1 MIKITKQQQK
11 LQPFDNNWFDFG
23 GRESLIIFL
32 AVTLWVR
39 PHAHTNT
46 IPFDSHQ
53 RKRTK
58 IWVFPW
64 ANIQKLYKH
73 SCSSREF
80 HHVHCEFTKHHV
92 NICQYVIY
100 AHPVFIFFQVTR
112 DCQGSLGEAVFGRD
126 AYGPARFV
134 GSWSWVLG
142 AWPPPQDASHHQDYA
157 ISNRKNPYPPLLP
170 TVTGRGPHPKKTVTI
185 WL

>member
-23 GRESLIIFL
+23 GRESLVIFL
-32 AVTLWVR
+32 SVTCFKKKLWAR
-39 PHAHTNT
+39 PHAHTKT

-58 IWVFPW
+58 IWVFPC

-92 NICQYVIY
+92 NMWCDIY
-100 AHPVFIFFQVTR
+100 AHPVFIFSKWHGIARALGVRLF
-112 DCQGSLGEAVFGRD
+112 LGEMHMGLRALLD
-126 AYGPARFV
+126 L
-134 GSWSWVLG
+134 GSWV
-142 AWPPPQDASHHQDYA
+142 
-157 ISNRKNPYPPLLP
+157 
-170 TVTGRGPHPKKTVTI
+170 RGPLPRMPG
-185 WL
+185 LFYF